1 MTTASDQS
9 VAGDNDHWML
19 FERLTS
25 DGYPIIVLARTG
37 NTLVESRLR
46 DGNLTVVRCRADA
59 SIVNDNGLPRH
70 TDHIYPV
77 EDILAQKL
85 LLADVGVLHAA
96 SISGDG
102 ERRMVYAHANPL
114 NFAPMLEGLAVEDY
128 ALSAAPPTDRAEIID
143 LITPTVIDVQLNGDR
158 DVISNLEKRGDDC
171 SVSRKTDF
179 WFYGAKDGLQ
189 GLAADLEPWGYSI
202 DHWLDDTDGVV
213 LTSDTPVE
221 FGVFRE
227 ITPVLVGTAEKHDVT
242 YDGWETFVVS
252 KAKSEVE
259 PPNPQSK
266 SLLSK
271 LFGAKK
277 N

>member
-1 MTTASDQS
+1 MTEAPDQS

-25 DGYPIIVLARTG
+25 DGYPLIVLARTG
-37 NTLVESRLR
+37 NMLVENQLR

-59 SIVNDNGLPRH
+59 SIVNENGLPRH
-70 TDHIYPV
+70 TDRIYPL

-85 LLADVGVLHAA
+85 FAADVGVLHAA
-96 SISGDG
+96 SVSGDG
-102 ERRMVYAHANPL
+102 ERRMVYAHADPL

-128 ALSAAPPTDRAEIID
+128 ALSVARPVNRVEIID

-158 DVISNLEKRGDDC
+158 DVISNLEKHGDDC

-189 GLAADLEPWGYSI
+189 GLAADLEPWGYSV
-202 DHWLDDTDGVV
+202 DHWLDETDGVV
-213 LTSDTPVE
+213 LTSDTSVE

-227 ITPVLVGTAEKHDVT
+227 ITPVLVGTAEKHGVT
-242 YDGWETFVVS
+242 YDGWETFVVG
-252 KAKSEVE
+252 KGKSEVE
-259 PPNPQSK
+259 PPKPQST

>member
-1 MTTASDQS
+1 VTTTPDQS
-9 VAGDNDHWML
+9 VAGDNDRWML

-25 DGYPIIVLARTG
+25 DGYPLIVLARTG
-37 NTLVESRLR
+37 NALVESRLR
-46 DGNLTVVRCRADA
+46 DGNVTVVRCRAEA
-59 SIVNDNGLPRH
+59 SIVNENGLPRH
-70 TDHIYPV
+70 TDRIYPV
-77 EDILAQKL
+77 EDILAVKL
-85 LLADVGVLHAA
+85 HASNVGAFHAA
-96 SISGDG
+96 SVSGDG
-102 ERRMVYAHANPL
+102 ERRMVYAHADPL
-114 NFAPMLEGLAVEDY
+114 NFAPILEGLAVEDY
-128 ALSAAPPTDRAEIID
+128 SLSAAAPADRAEIID
-143 LITPTVIDVQLNGDR
+143 LITPTAIDVQLSGDR
-158 DVISNLEKRGDDC
+158 DVISNLEKHGDDC

-202 DHWLDDTDGVV
+202 DHWLDDNDGVV

-227 ITPVLVGTAEKHDVT
+227 ITPVLVGTAEKHGVT
-242 YDGWETFVVS
+242 YDGWETFVVG
-252 KAKSEVE
+252 KAKSEAE
-259 PPNPQSK
+259 PPRPQSK